1 MSERNMTSC
10 WKMGAGI
17 VLTWLFAI
25 VGAGCGESPSGAG
38 PGVGEPGGAERIVA
52 LSPAV
57 AVMLRDLGVADRV
70 VGRHDY
76 DLVLSPDVPAVGH
89 QEAIDYEA
97 LLTVRPTHVLI
108 EWGSRPLPPRLGELA
123 ERHGWAVVRVR
134 LLTLDDI
141 ARTVDDLAI
150 MFGVVDPFGAGDRRP
165 PGMDTPRGV
174 GGMPRF
180 VDPVTRLEQT
190 LPSARL
196 ARAWQRR
203 GEGFE
208 GVGGV
213 LLLGSV
219 DPPGVLGPGSFH
231 HQILERIGGV
241 PAIAEG
247 SPWIELDVE
256 DIHRLAPGAIVLIA
270 PRAGGGVDPVSVEEI
285 RRRLGRIGGLDIPA
299 VRDGRLGLIDDPL
312 ALTPSTAMAG
322 FADELAGMLA
332 GWVE

>member
-1 MSERNMTSC
+1 MATC
-10 WKMGAGI
+10 LKLCAGF
-17 VLTWLFAI
+17 VLILMFALS
-25 VGAGCGESPSGAG
+25 GAGCEEAPSGAG
-38 PGVGEPGGAERIVA
+38 RGASDRGGAERIVA

-97 LLTVRPTHVLI
+97 LLSVCPTHVLI

-150 MFGVVDPFGAGDRRP
+150 MFGVVDPFGTGDRRP
-165 PGMDTPRGV
+165 PGMDTPRGF
-174 GGMPRF
+174 GAMPRF
-180 VDPVTRLEQT
+180 VDPASRLEQT

-203 GEGFE
+203 GEGF
-208 GVGGV
+208 GAVGGV

-219 DPPGVLGPGSFH
+219 DPPGALGPGSFH
-231 HQILERIGGV
+231 QQILERIGGT
-241 PAIAEG
+241 PAITEG

-270 PRAGGGVDPVSVEEI
+270 PRLGGVVEPVPMEEI
-285 RRRLGRIGGLDIPA
+285 RHRLGRIGGLDIPA
-299 VRDGRLGLIDDPL
+299 VRAGRLGLIDDPL

-332 GWVE
+332 EWTKEP